1 MFAQIRTK
9 NPSAGPLRRSISV
22 PCKAVVRLGSRTP
35 IQDCFRDSRGVIE
48 VNSVA
53 SIENSRDKLR
63 MKDCFARFDVRQA
76 EWYEKRGNNTNQLR
90 DLSGNYN
97 GHPHDS
103 IKEPE
108 QMIFPLVGKQVVGF
122 KGHGMQLIENVDQL
136 REFLRTHDNGYF
148 IEKFY
153 NYAREYRIHA
163 TSDHAFLSWRKL
175 RREDATERWF
185 FNSTNCNWV
194 GEQHELFNRPSN
206 WDELCNAAVMSVRAV
221 GLDIGAVDIRIQNRN
236 NPDYIVC
243 EVNSAPQLGEV
254 GVEHYRREI
263 SQIINTK
270 RNER

>member
-9 NPSAGPLRRSISV
+9 NPSAAPLRRSIFVSRRS
-22 PCKAVVRLGSRTP
+22 VVRLGSRTATEA
-35 IQDCFRDSRGVIE
+35 CFPGRRDIIE
-48 VNSVA
+48 VNTVS

-63 MKDCFARFDVRQA
+63 MKECFSRYDIRQA
-76 EWYEKRGNNTNQLR
+76 EWFTLDQVPITSMA
-90 DLSGNYN
+90 D
-97 GHPHDS
+97 
-103 IKEPE
+103 
-108 QMIFPLVGKQVVGF
+108 FPYVGKQIVGF

-136 REFLRTHDNGYF
+136 REFLRTHNNSYF

-175 RREDATERWF
+175 RRSDATQRWF

-194 GEQHELFNRPSN
+194 GEDHELFQRPNN
-206 WDELCNAAVMSVRAV
+206 WEELCNAAVMSVRAV
-221 GLDIGAVDIRIQNRN
+221 GLDIGAVDIRVQSRN

-254 GVEHYRREI
+254 GIEHYKREI
-263 SQIINTK
+263 TNIINNK
-270 RNER
+270 